1 LNGVRPQ
8 GFSRVWSTVLFRSA
22 GKGTVSRPVVPQRQY
37 HLSAVSLPY
46 RPSRMLAQNSSPKNR
61 KTPSIHIFS
70 NHVRVLATR
79 CRENDASSEDI
90 PLPPAEQQG
99 RYLFVA
105 MAARSARTKFRVQL
119 GDAALLI
126 TLAPL
131 TDHRSTNPAAPGE
144 LSVGPH
150 HRQTAARSARAAPT
164 NAAGC
169 ANARSIAAAT
179 SPTDYRATA
188 DQFPG

>member
-1 LNGVRPQ
+1 MRFHG
-8 GFSRVWSTVLFRSA
+8 S
-22 GKGTVSRPVVPQRQY
+22 
-37 HLSAVSLPY
+37 
-46 RPSRMLAQNSSPKNR
+46 NSSPENR
-61 KTPSIHIFS
+61 KTLSIHIFS

-79 CRENDASSEDI
+79 YRESDASCEDI

-131 TDHRSTNPAAPGE
+131 TDHRSTNPAAPGDF
-144 LSVGPH
+144 SVGPH
-150 HRQTAARSARAAPT
+150 HRQTAARSARAANECGRLRERT
-164 NAAGC
+164 IDRSCDFSNGLQS
-169 ANARSIAAAT
+169 NGRSIRRLSASTVSSTGWLPSAIA
-179 SPTDYRATA
+179 SMIRGERKPVSLPTHPLGMDAN
-188 DQFPG
+188 